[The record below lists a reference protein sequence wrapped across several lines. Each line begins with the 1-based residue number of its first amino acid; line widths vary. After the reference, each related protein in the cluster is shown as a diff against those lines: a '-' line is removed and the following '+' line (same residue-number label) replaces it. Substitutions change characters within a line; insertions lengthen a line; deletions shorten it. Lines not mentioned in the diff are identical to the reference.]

1 MRGPT
6 KRWSGPAGK
15 RSAHGERTWP
25 RAAHRLLG
33 PSPVREAQRVAAVS
47 RSRTD
52 VADITHEVSGKSVS
66 HVTQRDTRRLAIHF
80 TDDSVLTIEVL
91 HRGLAAAVRH
101 RPGDAPG
108 RRIHDGPEPTRR
120 QREYL
125 EFIARYIL
133 RFGVSPAESDIARHF
148 LVSDPSVNQMVQTL
162 ERRGF
167 ITRKRRVP
175 RSITIV
181 DPTHRLVHPR
191 QEAAA
196 GNRRPN
202 KPLQRPGARVAR
214 SGR

>member
-1 MRGPT
+1 V
-6 KRWSGPAGK
+6 K
-15 RSAHGERTWP
+15 
-25 RAAHRLLG
+25 
-33 PSPVREAQRVAAVS
+33 

-52 VADITHEVSGKSVS
+52 VADLTDEISGKSVS
-66 HVTQRDTRRLAIHF
+66 HVTQPGATRLAIHF

-91 HRGLAAAVRH
+91 RRRLAAAVRFG
-101 RPGDAPG
+101 PGDAPEKG
-108 RRIHDGPEPTRR
+108 LHDAEPTRR

-167 ITRKRRVP
+167 ITRKRGAP
-175 RSITIV
+175 RSISIV
-181 DPTHRLVHPR
+181 DRTQRLGPR
-191 QEAAA
+191 RQDVVA
-196 GNRRPN
+196 GNLRPN
-202 KPLQRPGARVAR
+202 KPLHRTGARDAR